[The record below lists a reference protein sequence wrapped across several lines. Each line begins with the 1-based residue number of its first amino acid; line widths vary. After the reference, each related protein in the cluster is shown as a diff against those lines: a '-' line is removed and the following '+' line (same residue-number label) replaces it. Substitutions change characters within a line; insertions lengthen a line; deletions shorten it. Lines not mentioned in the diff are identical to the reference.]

1 LIGHSIV
8 FRLSRYAKYFLLNP
22 ELISFNQNKEMRKL
36 KIFSAILIIISIIYF
51 LGPHPQIPVFNNE
64 LISLPNNVDLDSLV
78 QAGEKL
84 HKIKPNNEAKII
96 WADSGHQQTEFAIVY
111 LHGFSASQMEGSPV
125 HENIA
130 KAFHCNLYLARLAE
144 HGIDTTDDLMN
155 LTPENYWESAKQ
167 AYAIGKKLGKK
178 VILMSTSTGGT
189 LSLQLAAAFPEIAGL
204 IMYSPNIEINNPAA
218 PLLNNPWGLQIARLV
233 RGGEFAN
240 IQFKNSEYPKYWN
253 THYRLESTVALQNLL
268 EATMT
273 KAQFAKVNQPSLV
286 LYYYKDEANQ
296 DNVVK
301 VSAIKKMFSEI
312 GTPDS
317 LKKAVAIPNA
327 GSHVIASPIV
337 SKDIVT
343 VEKETK
349 AFIAK
354 YIIKQ

>member
-1 LIGHSIV
+1 
-8 FRLSRYAKYFLLNP
+8 
-22 ELISFNQNKEMRKL
+22 MRKL
-36 KIFSAILIIISIIYF
+36 KIVGAIILILSILYF
-51 LGPHPQIPVFNNE
+51 LGPSPTKPVFNYE
-64 LISLPNNVDLDSLV
+64 LTNVPDNVSLDSLV

-96 WADSGHQQTEFAIVY
+96 WADSGHQQTEYAIVY
-111 LHGFSASQMEGSPV
+111 LHGFSASQMEGAPI
-125 HENIA
+125 HENMA

-144 HGIDTTDDLMN
+144 HGIDSTDDLIN
-155 LTPENYWESAKQ
+155 LTPENYWESAKH

-178 VILMSTSTGGT
+178 VIIMSTSTGGT
-189 LSLQLAAAFPEIAGL
+189 LSLQLAAAYPEIAGL

-233 RGGEFAN
+233 KGGDFAN

-253 THYRLESTVALQNLL
+253 IHYRLESTVALQNLI

-273 KAQFAKVNQPSLV
+273 KEQFAKVHQPSLV

-312 GTPDS
+312 ATPDS

-327 GSHVIASPIV
+327 GNHVIASPIV
-337 SKDIVT
+337 SKDIIT

-349 AFIAK
+349 AFIATH
-354 YIIKQ
+354 IIKQ